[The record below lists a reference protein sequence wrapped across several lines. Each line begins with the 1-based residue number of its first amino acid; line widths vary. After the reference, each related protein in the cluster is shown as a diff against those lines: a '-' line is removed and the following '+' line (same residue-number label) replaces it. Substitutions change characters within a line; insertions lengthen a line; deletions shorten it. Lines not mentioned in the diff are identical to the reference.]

1 MPLVIKSEDKET
13 SAPHLALTHEA
24 QGFSANNR
32 HVSLLMKSDAVM
44 TDEVLQMFKSLGIV
58 DINKAGYYSTI
69 RNALQSSVQDKFG
82 DDDSWSY
89 IEDFN
94 DTEVIFCTKNDMYSV
109 SYTMTGDMAVL
120 GDLANPVTAVISYST
135 SDGKMLL
142 SEDAEDK
149 LEEGVYS
156 LLTKTLNHKTTQEHL
171 IKVFKEK
178 AKNNQ
183 QEVELLEQE
192 IKKAVEAAEKIL
204 KAQLQSKEEE
214 LLKAHE
220 EIKTF
225 KAEKEEVLAKSRKA
239 AISDVEKDEAAA
251 EELFKSLQAL
261 PEEAFDAVIKALK
274 KKVEQVE
281 QSDLLKEVGSKGR
294 EVTPEKPEGV
304 NKTADLLKAQFQ
316 KEGAK

>member
-1 MPLVIKSEDKET
+1 MPLVIKSEDKEV
-13 SAPHLALTHEA
+13 SSPHLALTHEA

-58 DINKAGYYSTI
+58 YINKAGYYSTI
-69 RNALQSSVQDKFG
+69 RNALQSAVQDKFS

-94 DTEVIFCTKNDMYSV
+94 DTEVIFCTKNEMYSV

-120 GDLANPVTAVISYST
+120 GDLAKPVTAVISYST

-204 KAQLQSKEEE
+204 KAQLQTKEEE
-214 LLKAHE
+214 LLKAQE

-225 KAEKEEVLAKSRKA
+225 KIEKEEVLAKARKS
-239 AISDVEKDEAAA
+239 AIGDVEKDEAAA
-251 EELFKSLQAL
+251 DELFKSLQAL
-261 PEEAFDAVIKALK
+261 PDEAFDAVIKALK

-294 EVTPEKPEGV
+294 EVTLEKPDGI

>member
-1 MPLVIKSEDKET
+1 MPLVIKSEGDPT

-32 HVSLLMKSDAVM
+32 HVSLLMKSDAIV

-69 RNALQSSVQDKFG
+69 RNALQSSIQSKFG
-82 DDDSWSY
+82 EDDSWVY
-89 IEDFN
+89 VEDFN
-94 DTEVIFCTKNDMYSV
+94 DSEVIFCAKSEMYSV
-109 SYTMTGDMAVL
+109 SYTMSGDAAVL
-120 GDLANPVTAVISYST
+120 GDLAKPVTVVISYST

-171 IKVFKEK
+171 IQVFKEK

-192 IKKAVEAAEKIL
+192 IKKAVEAAETIL
-204 KAQLQSKEEE
+204 KAQLHTKEQE
-214 LLKAHE
+214 LLKAYE
-220 EIKTF
+220 EIQLF
-225 KAEKEEVLAKSRKA
+225 KNEKEEVLAKSRKA
-239 AISDVEKDEAAA
+239 AIGEVENDEGVA
-251 EELFKSLQAL
+251 EELFKSLQTL

-281 QSDLLKEVGSKGR
+281 QSDLLKEVGNKGR
-294 EVTPEKPEGV
+294 EVVPEKPQGE
-304 NKTADLLKAQFQ
+304 NLTAQLLKNQFQ
-316 KEGAK
+316 KGAK

>member
-1 MPLVIKSEDKET
+1 MPLVIKSEGEPT
-13 SAPHLALTHEA
+13 LSPHLALTHEA

-32 HVSLLMKSDAVM
+32 HVSLLMKSDAVV

-69 RNALQSSVQDKFG
+69 RNALQSAVQDKFQ
-82 DDDSWSY
+82 DDDSWCY

-94 DTEVIFCTKNDMYSV
+94 DSEVIFCTKNEMYSV
-109 SYTMTGDMAVL
+109 NYTMTGDVATL
-120 GDLANPVTAVISYST
+120 GDLAKPVTAVISYST

-171 IKVFKEK
+171 IQVFKEK

-183 QEVELLEQE
+183 HEVDLLEQE
-192 IKKAVEAAEKIL
+192 IKKAVEAAESIL
-204 KAQLQSKEEE
+204 KAQLQEKEAE
-214 LLKAHE
+214 LLKAQE

-225 KAEKEEVLAKSRKA
+225 KAEKEEVISKARKSA
-239 AISDVEKDEAAA
+239 VADVEKDEKEA

-261 PEEAFDAVIKALK
+261 PDETFDAVIKALK

-281 QSDLLKEVGSKGR
+281 QSDLLKEVGNKGR
-294 EVTPEKPEGV
+294 EVVPEKPQGE
-304 NKTADLLKAQFQ
+304 NLTAQLLKNQFQ
-316 KEGAK
+316 KGAK